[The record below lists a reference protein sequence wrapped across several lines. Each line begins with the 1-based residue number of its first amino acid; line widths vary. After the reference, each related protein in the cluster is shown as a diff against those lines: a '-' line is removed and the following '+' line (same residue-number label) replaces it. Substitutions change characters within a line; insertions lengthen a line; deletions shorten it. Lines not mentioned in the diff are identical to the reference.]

1 MSLGQEG
8 REGGRHALPLL
19 LHSNNAVRVR
29 SIGYKAPS
37 KFHLFVKALFFAVR
51 ISAERARVR
60 PLVISCR
67 QRSSTCLPTPRTG
80 TIKFWQFNF
89 GAGCTVCI
97 RRGFEDRVCLRIIL
111 CLAVVQQETSR
122 YSPKWNGVH
131 SFVVE
136 KVLDKNSRKSF
147 KPATVHNKP
156 RSRYI

>member
-8 REGGRHALPLL
+8 REGDTRCRCCCCIPTTTPSA
-19 LHSNNAVRVR
+19 SDR

-51 ISAERARVR
+51 ISAAR

-67 QRSSTCLPTPRTG
+67 QRRRTCLPTPRTG

-147 KPATVHNKP
+147 KPATVHNTP